1 MISKYKYIIWDWN
14 GTLLNDV
21 WLCIEI
27 MNEMLEKRNLP
38 GLTYDEYREIF
49 DFPVQG
55 YYEKAGFTFKNES
68 FEDVSV
74 EYCDEYVTRVN
85 ECDLH
90 KDALSV
96 LDVINGNGVV
106 QTILSATDQQ
116 SLNKMVSDFTLDAY
130 FHKII
135 GQDNQLAVGKTE
147 KGKQL
152 IEAINIDSDEI
163 VLIGDT
169 THDVEVANALGVDC
183 ILLLNGH
190 HSRPK
195 LEMTGVEVVQGLSDL
210 IPNGNQI

>member
-1 MISKYKYIIWDWN
+1 MISKYKHIIWDWN

-38 GLTYDEYREIF
+38 SITYDKYREIF
-49 DFPVQG
+49 DFPVQR
-55 YYEKAGFTFKNES
+55 YYEKAGFDFEKES
-68 FEDVSV
+68 FEDLSD
-74 EYCDEYVTRVN
+74 EYCNEYVDRVN
-85 ECDLH
+85 ECNLH
-90 KDALSV
+90 KDSIAV
-96 LDVINGNGVV
+96 LDFLSGNSVA
-106 QTILSATDQQ
+106 QIILSATDQH
-116 SLNKMVSDFTLDAY
+116 SLNKMVSDFTVETY

-152 IEAINIDSDEI
+152 IEEINIDFEKM

-169 THDVEVANALGVDC
+169 THDVEVANALGIDC

-190 HSRPK
+190 HSKPR
-195 LEMTGVEVVQGLSDL
+195 LEMTGVGVVQELSNL
-210 IPNGNQI
+210 ISSGN